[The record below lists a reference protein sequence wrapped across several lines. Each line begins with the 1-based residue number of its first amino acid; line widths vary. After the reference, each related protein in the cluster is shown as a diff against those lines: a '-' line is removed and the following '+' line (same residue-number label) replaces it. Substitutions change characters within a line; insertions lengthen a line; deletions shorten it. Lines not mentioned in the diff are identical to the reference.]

1 MAVTILD
8 IAAAANCNASTVSR
22 ALRDD
27 PRITPERK
35 KLIRQL
41 AMDMNYIP
49 NRIAKQL
56 ADGKTKLVLFVIGE
70 FEFEHTAPIASALG
84 HELEE
89 FGYMLTIMPNSLR
102 EGKFHNVISLCE
114 QRFCDAAVLFSP
126 LAQPDDLPSFN
137 RLLANKFPIVC
148 VDQYLKNYPFPAL
161 TNDARLSIN
170 LLGQKMLDAGMNIGL
185 TLFPNLNTTGEFRLN
200 ESEKFLDS
208 LDIPHIR
215 RLEELPELLK
225 KYPDANLGIFADNP
239 SIDGLNDIMIK
250 HRHVRCIGGM
260 FDSWKFNAPECF
272 DTIFLCLQD
281 VTTAGKLAAEYIVR
295 MLRGDDSIE
304 KVTMIPPASIITPH
318 IKKY

>member
-27 PRITPERK
+27 PRINPERK

-49 NRIAKQL
+49 NRIAQQL
-56 ADGKTKLVLFVIGE
+56 AGGKTKLVLFVIAE
-70 FEFEHTAPIASALG
+70 LEFEHTAPIASALD

-89 FGYMLTIMPNSLR
+89 FGYILTIMPNSLR
-102 EGKFHNVISLCE
+102 KGKFHNIISLCE

-126 LAQPDDLPSFN
+126 PAQPDDLPSFN
-137 RLLANKFPIVC
+137 RLIANKFPIVC

-185 TLFPNLNTTGEFRLN
+185 TFFPNLNTTGEFRLN

-215 RLEELPELLK
+215 TLEELPELLK
-225 KYPDANLGIFADNP
+225 KYPNANLGIFADNP

-281 VTTAGKLAAEYIVR
+281 VTTAGKLAGEYIVR
-295 MLRGDDSIE
+295 ILRGDDSIE

>member
-27 PRITPERK
+27 PRINPERK

-49 NRIAKQL
+49 NRIAQQL
-56 ADGKTKLVLFVIGE
+56 VGGKTKLVLFVIAE
-70 FEFEHTAPIASALG
+70 LEFEHTAPIASALD

-89 FGYMLTIMPNSLR
+89 FGYILTIMPNSLR
-102 EGKFHNVISLCE
+102 KEKFHNIISLCE

-126 LAQPDDLPSFN
+126 PAQPDDLPSFN
-137 RLLANKFPIVC
+137 RLIANKFPIVC

-185 TLFPNLNTTGEFRLN
+185 TFFPNLNTTGEFRLN

-215 RLEELPELLK
+215 TLEELPELLK
-225 KYPDANLGIFADNP
+225 KYPNANLGIFADNP

-281 VTTAGKLAAEYIVR
+281 VTTAGKLAGEYIVR
-295 MLRGDDSIE
+295 ILRGDDSIE

>member
-41 AMDMNYIP
+41 AMNMNYIP

-70 FEFEHTAPIASALG
+70 LELEHTAPIASALD

-89 FGYMLTIMPNSLR
+89 FGYTLTIMTNSLR

-137 RLLANKFPIVC
+137 RLIANKFPIVC

-161 TNDARLSIN
+161 TNDARLSIK

-208 LDIPHIR
+208 LNIPHIR
-215 RLEELPELLK
+215 TLEELPELLK
-225 KYPDANLGIFADNP
+225 KYPNANLGIFADNP
-239 SIDGLNDIMIK
+239 SIDGLNEIMIK

-281 VTTAGKLAAEYIVR
+281 VTTAGKLAGEYIVR

-318 IKKY
+318 VKKY